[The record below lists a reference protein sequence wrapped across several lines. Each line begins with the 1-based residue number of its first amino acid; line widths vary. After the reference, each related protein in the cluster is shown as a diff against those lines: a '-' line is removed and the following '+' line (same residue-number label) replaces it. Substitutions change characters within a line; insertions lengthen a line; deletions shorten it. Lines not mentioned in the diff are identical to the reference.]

1 MTCAAAVLE
10 RPPRRLTRPK
20 AADREAALLAAGRG
34 ACPVLCVD
42 ALLPY
47 QRLPLNFDDG
57 TLAELLDDVGEGG
70 LVMATS
76 WDPRRRRVRR
86 QGTLARVEGEALRGV
101 ARCAVA
107 GGDARVGRWR
117 RYGATVAPGTAGA
130 ALRWGRER
138 LTDATRTRRATPIAR
153 GFVVDCVGVDAAAE
167 PPAPDE
173 ASPLEWSATRI
184 DVAPPD
190 AGDPACVERAAAL
203 AARNTGANLETEL
216 DGIRFYGVPIMP
228 YSRRNAGAGSGCGYI
243 LDESEKTE
251 TNKVMIFVT
260 MDQRNLFLGKMRI
273 NKDPDGDK
281 LKLQEICVDHDDM
294 TPLKELVDDTPDD
307 KCGSDGE
314 CLTAEGL
321 ENCSICYVGGAL
333 VAAAVGKSQ
342 NRND

>member
-203 AARNTGANLETEL
+203 AALFDEWASVTTPWRLAAALDAAGPRPADPVDFAVWCAAVARPPPPLGGGFDVRPVLLESL
-216 DGIRFYGVPIMP
+216 DGVSRLVVAEHGLRRSLAELAECEDVKAFGALPRLPEYVRAAQESPGVPP
-228 YSRRNAGAGSGCGYI
+228 PSLR
-243 LDESEKTE
+243 
-251 TNKVMIFVT
+251 
-260 MDQRNLFLGKMRI
+260 
-273 NKDPDGDK
+273 
-281 LKLQEICVDHDDM
+281 
-294 TPLKELVDDTPDD
+294 
-307 KCGSDGE
+307 SDRGLRQGE
-314 CLTAEGL
+314 A
-321 ENCSICYVGGAL
+321 
-333 VAAAVGKSQ
+333 
-342 NRND
+342 